1 MYSFKN
7 SIIVNREIEKVF
19 EFFKNFKELS
29 LNCMDIL
36 SIECITKGEIRE
48 GSKFVNYVYTG
59 ENKAS
64 FESEILSCIDNKSLC
79 YKTKRCGV
87 EVIYEYN
94 FIEQLD
100 STEINLIVDVD
111 VYNYPKELADEIFNI
126 IKEEDKEH
134 IEKIKMRI
142 EENK

>member
-7 SIIVNREIEKVF
+7 SITVNMEIEKVF
-19 EFFKNFKELS
+19 SFFKDFKQLS
-29 LNCMDIL
+29 LTCMDIL
-36 SIECITKGEIRE
+36 SVECITKGEFGE
-48 GSKFVNYVYTG
+48 GSKFVNYVASG
-59 ENKAS
+59 DGKAS
-64 FESEILSCIDNKSLC
+64 FESEILSYIDNRSLC
-79 YKTKRCGV
+79 YKTRRCGV

-100 STEINLIVDVD
+100 STEVNLMVDVD

-126 IKEEDKEH
+126 IKEDDREH